1 MIRDLAV
8 AFGTIFVAE
17 LPDKTMVATL
27 MLATAM
33 PRRLAVWLG
42 VSAGYLVHVAVAV
55 AAGSLLA
62 RLPDE
67 PVRAVVAVLFV
78 VGGVAT
84 WRASAADEEEDG
96 DGSRTADS
104 WLRTFL
110 VAASVIL
117 VAEFADFT
125 QLATAGLAA
134 SSGSAVAVLVGAFL
148 ALSSVAGLAVLAG
161 DRIVRV
167 VPLATVRRAAAV
179 VFLAIGALAA
189 LSLVAG

>member
-8 AFGTIFVAE
+8 AFGTIFIAE

-84 WRASAADEEEDG
+84 WRASTAEEEDG
-96 DGSRTADS
+96 DGARTAGS

-134 SSGSAVAVLVGAFL
+134 SSGSAPAVLVGAFL

-167 VPLATVRRAAAV
+167 VPLATVRRAAAA

-189 LSLVAG
+189 LSLAAG

>member
-1 MIRDLAV
+1 VIRDLAV
-8 AFGTIFVAE
+8 AFGTIFIAE

-42 VSAGYLVHVAVAV
+42 VSAGYFVHVVVAV

-84 WRASAADEEEDG
+84 WRASTADEGDG
-96 DGSRTADS
+96 DASRTADS

-134 SSGSAVAVLVGAFL
+134 SSGSAPAVLAGAFL

-161 DRIVRV
+161 DRVVRI
-167 VPLATVRRAAAV
+167 VPLATVRRVAAV
-179 VFLAIGALAA
+179 VFLTIGALAA
-189 LSLVAG
+189 LSLVAA

>member
-8 AFGTIFVAE
+8 AYGTIFVAE

-67 PVRAVVAVLFV
+67 PVRAVVAALFV
-78 VGGVAT
+78 AGGVAT
-84 WRASAADEEEDG
+84 WRSAHADEEDDDG
-96 DGSRTADS
+96 ARTADS

-134 SSGSAVAVLVGAFL
+134 SAESALAVLVGAFL

-167 VPLATVRRAAAV
+167 VPLATVRRTAAV

-189 LSLVAG
+189 LSLVAA

>member
-8 AFGTIFVAE
+8 AYGTIFVAE

-27 MLATAM
+27 VLATAM

-42 VSAGYLVHVAVAV
+42 VSAGYLVHVVVAV

-62 RLPDE
+62 RLPEE
-67 PVRAVVAVLFV
+67 PVRAVVAVLFA

-84 WRASAADEEEDG
+84 WRSARATDEEDD

-104 WLRTFL
+104 WMRTFL
-110 VAASVIL
+110 VASSVIL

-134 SSGSAVAVLVGAFL
+134 SAASAAGVLVGAFL

-167 VPLATVRRAAAV
+167 VPLPTVRRAAAT
-179 VFLAIGALAA
+179 VFLVIAAIAA
-189 LSLVAG
+189 LSLVA

>member
-27 MLATAM
+27 VLATAM

-42 VSAGYLVHVAVAV
+42 VSAGYLVHVVVAV
-55 AAGSLLA
+55 ALGSLLA
-62 RLPDE
+62 QLPDE
-67 PVRAVVAVLFV
+67 PVRAIVATLFL
-78 VGGVAT
+78 VGGVVT
-84 WRASAADEEEDG
+84 WRSASGDDDED
-96 DGSRTADS
+96 DVARSADS

-148 ALSSVAGLAVLAG
+148 ALSSVAGLAVIAG
-161 DRIVRV
+161 DRIVRI
-167 VPLATVRRAAAV
+167 VPLAKVRRGAAA

-189 LSLVAG
+189 LSLVAA

>member
-1 MIRDLAV
+1 MAEAV
-8 AFGTIFVAE
+8 ADAAHGLDEVRVLLAE
-17 LPDKTMVATL
+17 LGAQAAD
-27 MLATAM
+27 
-33 PRRLAVWLG
+33 
-42 VSAGYLVHVAVAV
+42 VHVAVAV

-67 PVRAVVAVLFV
+67 PVRAVVAALFV
-78 VGGVAT
+78 AGGVAT
-84 WRASAADEEEDG
+84 WRSAHADEEDDDG
-96 DGSRTADS
+96 ARTADS

-134 SSGSAVAVLVGAFL
+134 SAESALAVLVGAFL

-167 VPLATVRRAAAV
+167 VPLATVRRTAAV
-179 VFLAIGALAA
+179 VRDWPKR
-189 LSLVAG
+189 

>member
-1 MIRDLAV
+1 VIRDLAV
-8 AFGTIFVAE
+8 AFGTIFIAE

-42 VSAGYLVHVAVAV
+42 VSAGYFVHVVVAV

-84 WRASAADEEEDG
+84 WRASTADEGDG
-96 DGSRTADS
+96 DASRTADS

-117 VAEFADFT
+117 VAA
-125 QLATAGLAA
+125 
-134 SSGSAVAVLVGAFL
+134 
-148 ALSSVAGLAVLAG
+148 
-161 DRIVRV
+161 
-167 VPLATVRRAAAV
+167 
-179 VFLAIGALAA
+179 
-189 LSLVAG
+189 

>member
-8 AFGTIFVAE
+8 AFGTIFIAE

-84 WRASAADEEEDG
+84 WRASTADEEDG
-96 DGSRTADS
+96 DGSRTAGS

-134 SSGSAVAVLVGAFL
+134 SSGSAGAVLVGAFL

-189 LSLVAG
+189 LSLAAG

>member
-1 MIRDLAV
+1 VIRDLAV

-27 MLATAM
+27 VLATAM

-42 VSAGYLVHVAVAV
+42 VSAGYLVHVVVAV

-62 RLPDE
+62 RLPEE
-67 PVRAVVAVLFV
+67 PVRAVVAAMFV
-78 VGGVAT
+78 AGGVVT
-84 WRASAADEEEDG
+84 WRSAGAGEEHD
-96 DGSRTADS
+96 DGSHTADS
-104 WLRTFL
+104 WARTFL

-134 SSGSAVAVLVGAFL
+134 SADSAAAVLAGAFL

-167 VPLATVRRAAAV
+167 VPLPTVRRAAAAL
-179 VFLAIGALAA
+179 FLVLGALAA
-189 LSLVAG
+189 LSLVV

>member
-8 AFGTIFVAE
+8 AFGTIFIAE

-67 PVRAVVAVLFV
+67 PAALAHVLACLLKTREDRFQFGPERLLQVLEGRKAGGDGVAVKH
-78 VGGVAT
+78 AT
-84 WRASAADEEEDG
+84 
-96 DGSRTADS
+96 
-104 WLRTFL
+104 
-110 VAASVIL
+110 
-117 VAEFADFT
+117 
-125 QLATAGLAA
+125 
-134 SSGSAVAVLVGAFL
+134 
-148 ALSSVAGLAVLAG
+148 
-161 DRIVRV
+161 
-167 VPLATVRRAAAV
+167 PLP
-179 VFLAIGALAA
+179 
-189 LSLVAG
+189 